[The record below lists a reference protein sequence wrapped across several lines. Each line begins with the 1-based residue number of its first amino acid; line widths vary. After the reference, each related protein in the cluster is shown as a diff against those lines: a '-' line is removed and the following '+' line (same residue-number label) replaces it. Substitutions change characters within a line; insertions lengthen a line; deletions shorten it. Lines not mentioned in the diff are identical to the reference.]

1 MTKRKLVW
9 ALSAILLLVGAVGVY
24 WNFFAEQSIT
34 ISQSDLQSR
43 IDAKMPFAAKH
54 GVTVSKATVI
64 LGNDITLDFV
74 ASTKKYGKEY
84 SLNGVGKGVLTY
96 DNGRGAFYFKPEK
109 LELKDFKADGAGINI
124 GDKIGDKIGGLLDK
138 WVDSPKINANKEE
151 IVTAAEAIGQQLVQR
166 SAETVLAVTPVYKI
180 PDTLKGQ
187 TIRMFLQSVEVKD
200 GNLVAHLSLW
210 QFTVSVLIFG
220 LALLAAIGMVGALL
234 VCPEWGVALLVVGSI
249 S

>member
-1 MTKRKLVW
+1 MTKRMLAW
-9 ALSAILLLVGAVGVY
+9 TLATILLLVGAVGVY

-43 IDAKMPFAAKH
+43 IDAKMPFTAKH

-74 ASTKKYGKEY
+74 ASTQKFGKEY

-96 DNGRGAFYFKPEK
+96 DNSRGAFFFKPEK
-109 LELKDFKADGAGINI
+109 LELKDFKANGTGVNI
-124 GDKIGDKIGGLLDK
+124 GDKVGGLLDK
-138 WVDSPKINANKEE
+138 WVDSAKITANKQE
-151 IVTAAEAIGQQLVQR
+151 IVEAAEVAGQKLVQR
-166 SAETVLAVTPVYKI
+166 SAETVLAVTPVYTI

-187 TIRMFLQSVEVKD
+187 TIRMFLHSVEVKD

-210 QFTVSVLIFG
+210 QFTVSVLLFG

-234 VCPEWGVALLVVGSI
+234 VCPEWGMALLVIGSI

>member
-1 MTKRKLVW
+1 MTKRMLAW
-9 ALSAILLLVGAVGVY
+9 TLATILLLVGAVGVY

-43 IDAKMPFAAKH
+43 IDAKMPFTAKH

-74 ASTKKYGKEY
+74 ASTQKFGKEY

-96 DNGRGAFYFKPEK
+96 DNSRGAFFFKPEK
-109 LELKDFKADGAGINI
+109 LELKDFKANGAGVNI
-124 GDKIGDKIGGLLDK
+124 GDKVGGLLDK
-138 WVDSPKINANKEE
+138 WVDSPKITANKQE
-151 IVTAAEAIGQQLVQR
+151 IVEAAEVAGQKLVQR
-166 SAETVLAVTPVYKI
+166 SAEAVLAVTPVYKI

-187 TIRMFLQSVEVKD
+187 TIRMFLHSVEVKD
-200 GNLVAHLSLW
+200 GNLIAHLSLW
-210 QFTVSVLIFG
+210 QFTVSVLLFG
-220 LALLAAIGMVGALL
+220 LALLAAIGMVCALL
-234 VCPEWGVALLVVGSI
+234 VCPEWGVALLVIGSI

>member
-1 MTKRKLVW
+1 MSKRKIAW
-9 ALSAILLLVGAVGVY
+9 TLSVILLLVGAVGVY
-24 WNFFAEQSIT
+24 WNFFAQHSIS

-54 GVTVSKATVI
+54 GVTISKATVI

-74 ASTKKYGKEY
+74 ASTQKFGKEY

-96 DNGRGAFYFKPEK
+96 DNSRGAFFFKPEK
-109 LELKDFKADGAGINI
+109 LELKNFQADGAGISI
-124 GDKIGDKIGGLLDK
+124 GDKVGGLIDK
-138 WVDSPKINANKEE
+138 WVDSPKVNANKQE
-151 IVTAAEAIGQQLVQR
+151 IVNAAEAAGQKLVQR
-166 SAETVLAVTPVYKI
+166 SAETILAVTPVYKI

-187 TIRMFLQSVEVKD
+187 TIRMFLESVEVKD

-210 QFTVSVLIFG
+210 QFTVSVLLFG
-220 LALLAAIGMVGALL
+220 LALLAAIGMVAALL
-234 VCPEWGVALLVVGSI
+234 VCPEWGVALLVLGSI

>member
-1 MTKRKLVW
+1 MTKRMLVW
-9 ALSAILLLVGAVGVY
+9 TLATILLLVGAVGIY

-34 ISQSDLQSR
+34 ISQRDLQSR
-43 IDAKMPFAAKH
+43 IDAKMPFEAKH
-54 GVTVSKATVI
+54 GVTISKATVI
-64 LGNDITLDFV
+64 LDNDITLEFV
-74 ASTKKYGKEY
+74 ASAKRYGKEY

-96 DNGRGAFYFKPEK
+96 DNSRGAFFFKPEK
-109 LELKDFKADGAGINI
+109 LELKNFQEDGSGINI
-124 GDKIGDKIGGLLDK
+124 GDKIGDKVGGLIDK
-138 WVDSPKINANKEE
+138 WVDSPKINANKQE
-151 IVTAAEAIGQQLVQR
+151 IIDAAAAVGQSLVQR

-210 QFTVSVLIFG
+210 QFTVSVMLFG
-220 LALLAAIGMVGALL
+220 LALLAAIGMVCALL
-234 VCPEWGVALLVVGSI
+234 VCPEWGLALLVIGSI

>member
-1 MTKRKLVW
+1 MLAWTL
-9 ALSAILLLVGAVGVY
+9 ATILLLVGAVGVY

-43 IDAKMPFAAKH
+43 IDAKMPFTAKH

-74 ASTKKYGKEY
+74 ASTQKFGKEY

-96 DNGRGAFYFKPEK
+96 DNSLGAFFFKPEK
-109 LELKDFKADGAGINI
+109 LELKDFKANGAGLNI
-124 GDKIGDKIGGLLDK
+124 GDKVGGLLDK
-138 WVDSPKINANKEE
+138 WVDSPKITANKQE
-151 IVTAAEAIGQQLVQR
+151 IVEAAEVAGQKLVQR
-166 SAETVLAVTPVYKI
+166 SAEAVLAVTPVYKI

-187 TIRMFLQSVEVKD
+187 TIRMFLHSVEVKD
-200 GNLVAHLSLW
+200 GNLIAHLSLW
-210 QFTVSVLIFG
+210 QFTVSVMLFG
-220 LALLAAIGMVGALL
+220 LALLAAIGMVCALL
-234 VCPEWGVALLVVGSI
+234 VCPEWGVALLVIGSI

>member
-1 MTKRKLVW
+1 MLAWTL
-9 ALSAILLLVGAVGVY
+9 ATILLLVGAVGVY

-43 IDAKMPFAAKH
+43 IDAKMPFTAKH

-74 ASTKKYGKEY
+74 ASTQKFGKEY

-96 DNGRGAFYFKPEK
+96 DNSRGAFFFKPEK
-109 LELKDFKADGAGINI
+109 LELKDFKANGAGVNI
-124 GDKIGDKIGGLLDK
+124 GDKVGGLLDK
-138 WVDSPKINANKEE
+138 WVDSPKITANKQE
-151 IVTAAEAIGQQLVQR
+151 IVEAAEVAGQKLVQR
-166 SAETVLAVTPVYKI
+166 SAEAVLAVTPVYKI

-187 TIRMFLQSVEVKD
+187 TIRMFLHSVEVKD
-200 GNLVAHLSLW
+200 GNLIAHLSLW
-210 QFTVSVLIFG
+210 QFTVSVMLFG
-220 LALLAAIGMVGALL
+220 LALLAAIGMVCALL
-234 VCPEWGVALLVVGSI
+234 VCPEWGVALLVIGSI

>member
-1 MTKRKLVW
+1 MSKRKLVW
-9 ALSAILLLVGAVGVY
+9 TLTAILLLVGAVGVY

-34 ISQSDLQSR
+34 ISQSELQSR

-54 GVTVSKATVI
+54 DVTVSKATVT

-74 ASTKKYGKEY
+74 ASTKKFGKEY

-109 LELKDFKADGAGINI
+109 LELKDFKANGAALSI
-124 GDKIGDKIGGLLDK
+124 GDKVGGLLDK
-138 WVDSPKINANKEE
+138 WVDSPKVTANKQE
-151 IVTAAEAIGQQLVQR
+151 IIEAAEAAGQKLVQR
-166 SAETVLAVTPVYKI
+166 SAEAVLAVTPVYKI

-200 GNLVAHLSLW
+200 GNLIAHLSLW
-210 QFTVSVLIFG
+210 QFTASVLLFG
-220 LALLAAIGMVGALL
+220 LALLAAIGMAGALL
-234 VCPEWGVALLVVGSI
+234 LCPEWGIALVALGSI

>member
-1 MTKRKLVW
+1 MTKRMLAW
-9 ALSAILLLVGAVGVY
+9 TLATILLLVGAVGVY

-43 IDAKMPFAAKH
+43 IDAKMPFTAKH

-74 ASTKKYGKEY
+74 ASTQKFGKEY

-96 DNGRGAFYFKPEK
+96 DNSRGAFFFKPEK
-109 LELKDFKADGAGINI
+109 LELKDFKANGAGVNI
-124 GDKIGDKIGGLLDK
+124 GDKVGGLLDK
-138 WVDSPKINANKEE
+138 WVDSPKITANKQE
-151 IVTAAEAIGQQLVQR
+151 IVEAAEVAGQKLVQR
-166 SAETVLAVTPVYKI
+166 SAEAVLAVTPVYKI

-187 TIRMFLQSVEVKD
+187 TIRMFLHSVEVKD
-200 GNLVAHLSLW
+200 GNLIAHLSLW
-210 QFTVSVLIFG
+210 QFTVSVMLFG
-220 LALLAAIGMVGALL
+220 LALLAAIGIVCALL
-234 VCPEWGVALLVVGSI
+234 VCPEWGVALLVIGSI

>member
-1 MTKRKLVW
+1 MTKRTLAW
-9 ALSAILLLVGAVGVY
+9 TLATILLLVGAAGVY

-54 GVTVSKATVI
+54 GVTVSKATVT

-74 ASTKKYGKEY
+74 ASTQKFGKEY

-96 DNGRGAFYFKPEK
+96 DNSRGAFFFKPEK
-109 LELKDFKADGAGINI
+109 LELKDFKANGAGVNI
-124 GDKIGDKIGGLLDK
+124 GDKVGGLLDK
-138 WVDSPKINANKEE
+138 WVDSPKITANKQE
-151 IVTAAEAIGQQLVQR
+151 IVEAAEVAGQKLVQR
-166 SAETVLAVTPVYKI
+166 SAEAVLAVTPVYKI

-187 TIRMFLQSVEVKD
+187 TIRMFLHSVEVKD
-200 GNLVAHLSLW
+200 GNLIAHLSLW
-210 QFTVSVLIFG
+210 QFTVSVLLFG
-220 LALLAAIGMVGALL
+220 LALLAAIGMVCALL
-234 VCPEWGVALLVVGSI
+234 VCPEWGVALLVIGSI

>member
-1 MTKRKLVW
+1 MTKRMLAW
-9 ALSAILLLVGAVGVY
+9 TLATILLLVGAVGVY

-43 IDAKMPFAAKH
+43 IDAKMPFTAKH

-74 ASTKKYGKEY
+74 ASTQKFGKEY

-96 DNGRGAFYFKPEK
+96 DNSRGAFFFKPEK
-109 LELKDFKADGAGINI
+109 LELKDFKANGAGVNI
-124 GDKIGDKIGGLLDK
+124 GDKVGGLLDK
-138 WVDSPKINANKEE
+138 WVDSPKITANKQE
-151 IVTAAEAIGQQLVQR
+151 IVEAAEVAGQKLVQR
-166 SAETVLAVTPVYKI
+166 SAEAVLAVTPVYKI

-187 TIRMFLQSVEVKD
+187 TIRMFLHSVEVKD
-200 GNLVAHLSLW
+200 GNLIAHLSLW
-210 QFTVSVLIFG
+210 QFTVSVMLFG
-220 LALLAAIGMVGALL
+220 LALLAAIGMVCALL
-234 VCPEWGVALLVVGSI
+234 VCPEWGVALLVIGSI

>member
-1 MTKRKLVW
+1 MTKRTLAW
-9 ALSAILLLVGAVGVY
+9 TLATILLLVGAVGVY

-43 IDAKMPFAAKH
+43 IDAKMPFTAKH

-74 ASTKKYGKEY
+74 ASTQKFGKEY

-96 DNGRGAFYFKPEK
+96 DNSRGAFFFKPEK
-109 LELKDFKADGAGINI
+109 LELKDFKANGAGVNI
-124 GDKIGDKIGGLLDK
+124 GDKVGGLLDK
-138 WVDSPKINANKEE
+138 WVDSPKITANKQE
-151 IVTAAEAIGQQLVQR
+151 IVEAAEVAGQKLVQR
-166 SAETVLAVTPVYKI
+166 SAEAVLAVTPVYKI

-187 TIRMFLQSVEVKD
+187 TIRMFLHSVEVKD

-210 QFTVSVLIFG
+210 QFTVSVMLFG
-220 LALLAAIGMVGALL
+220 LALLAAIGMVCALL
-234 VCPEWGVALLVVGSI
+234 VCPEWGMALLVLGSI

>member
-1 MTKRKLVW
+1 MTKRMLAW
-9 ALSAILLLVGAVGVY
+9 TLATILLLVGAVGVY

-43 IDAKMPFAAKH
+43 IDAKMPFTAKH

-74 ASTKKYGKEY
+74 ASTQKFGKEY

-96 DNGRGAFYFKPEK
+96 DNSRGAFFFKPEK
-109 LELKDFKADGAGINI
+109 LELKDFKANGAGLNI
-124 GDKIGDKIGGLLDK
+124 GDKVGGLLDK
-138 WVDSPKINANKEE
+138 WVDSPKITANKQE
-151 IVTAAEAIGQQLVQR
+151 IVEAAEVAGQKLVQR
-166 SAETVLAVTPVYKI
+166 SAEAVLAVTPVYKI

-187 TIRMFLQSVEVKD
+187 TIRMFLHSVEVKD
-200 GNLVAHLSLW
+200 GNLIAHLSLW
-210 QFTVSVLIFG
+210 QFTVSVMLFG
-220 LALLAAIGMVGALL
+220 LALLAAIGMVCALL
-234 VCPEWGVALLVVGSI
+234 VCPEWGVALLVIGSI